1 MKVIENID
9 FQLIRLKIIA
19 ILLKSN
25 ECLEMLKCKD
35 VNVWPNIKKNIIEEI
50 KFAVQVNGKTRDII
64 TLKTDLT
71 EEDVNKEVL
80 KKSKAKKF
88 LDNEKIIKT
97 IFIKNK
103 IINYIL
109 KC

>member
-1 MKVIENID
+1 MKLSLPFIPH
-9 FQLIRLKIIA
+9 L
-19 ILLKSN
+19 SN

-35 VNVWPNIKKNIIEEI
+35 VNVWPNIKNIIEEI

-88 LDNEKIIKT
+88 WIMKKL
-97 IFIKNK
+97 
-103 IINYIL
+103 L
-109 KC
+109 KLYL